1 MITEKNTTALN
12 DQNPDSN
19 IGDAAQEMLAV
30 AENEEVLE
38 NTEIQGSHFPD
49 YSNKSLKEITQIF
62 EEMIERGDQQEL
74 YKYADSLK
82 AAFYKVLKKEKI
94 ASGLFHQEGE
104 TVAAQNEGEEQS
116 DTVSNNPFAEIERG
130 FKDLY
135 AKYKSARAVYLQ
147 EQEKI
152 KEENLAK
159 KLEIIEELKTLLDK
173 QEDVNH
179 TFPAFRELQNRWKS
193 ISMVPQNRAKDLW
206 ETYQHCVEKFYDYI
220 KINNEFRDLDFK
232 KNLEAKIALCEKA
245 EALENES
252 NVVTAFREL
261 QKLHE
266 EWKELGPVD
275 KEHRE
280 QIWERFKAITSV
292 INKKHQHFFERLK
305 EDQKNNLEQKNALCE
320 QAEELAAKE
329 VVESNQWNA
338 LSKQMDELQT
348 KWKSIGF
355 AAKKE
360 NQKVYDRFRAACDKF
375 YNAKREYY
383 ANFKNVMQENLKK
396 KEELCEQAE
405 ALMHSED
412 WKKTTDQLIG
422 LQKTWK
428 EIGPVARK
436 QSDIVWK
443 RFRAA
448 CDFFFENKAK
458 HFGKEDEKFEENL
471 SAKKALIEEISGYR
485 LSESK
490 DENIE
495 AMRAFQS
502 RWNEIGFVPFKEK
515 DKIQEEYNKAM
526 DAHFADIRSL
536 ESEKNF
542 NKFRK
547 KVSDIKSSGK
557 GDRPLKMERDRLI
570 QKFRKMESDIATLE
584 NNMGFF
590 AKSKNADIFIAE
602 MQKKIE
608 IARQEMA
615 QVEEKIKLIEKEF
628 E

>member
-1 MITEKNTTALN
+1 MVTEKNTAALD
-12 DQNPDSN
+12 DQNPEVPAADSV
-19 IGDAAQEMLAV
+19 QEIPV
-30 AENEEVLE
+30 AEASAEVSGNAE
-38 NTEIQGSHFPD
+38 NPEDHFPD
-49 YSNKSLKEITQIF
+49 YSNKSLKEIIQIL

-74 YKYADSLK
+74 YKHADSLK

-94 ASGLFHQEGE
+94 ASGLFQQEGE
-104 TVAAQNEGEEQS
+104 SPVQGEEGAEPAEA
-116 DTVSNNPFAEIERG
+116 VSNNPFAEIERG
-130 FKDLY
+130 FKELY

-147 EQEKI
+147 EQERI
-152 KEENLAK
+152 KEENLAR
-159 KLEIIEELKTLLDK
+159 KLEIIEELKALLDK

-179 TFPAFRELQNRWKS
+179 TFPAFRDLQNRWKS
-193 ISMVPQNRAKDLW
+193 ISVVPQTRAKDLW

-232 KNLEAKIALCEKA
+232 KNLEAKTAICEKA
-245 EALENES
+245 EALENET
-252 NVVTAFREL
+252 NVVLAFREL

-305 EDQKNNLEQKNALCE
+305 EDQKSNLEQKTALCE
-320 QAEELAAKE
+320 QAEEIAARE
-329 VVESNQWNA
+329 AAESNEWNA
-338 LSKQMDELQT
+338 LSKQMDALQA
-348 KWKSIGF
+348 KWKTVGF
-355 AAKKE
+355 ASKKE
-360 NQKVYDRFRAACDKF
+360 NQKIYDRFRAACDKF

-383 ANFKNVMQENLKK
+383 ANFKNVMQENLRR

-405 ALMHSED
+405 ALMHGED
-412 WKKTTDQLIG
+412 WKTVTDQLIA
-422 LQKTWK
+422 LQKAWK

-448 CDFFFENKAK
+448 CDFFFENKARQQ
-458 HFGKEDEKFEENL
+458 GRTDEQFEENL
-471 SAKKALIEEISGYR
+471 AAKQALVGEIAEFS
-485 LSESK
+485 LSESRE
-490 DENIE
+490 ENLA
-495 AMRAFQS
+495 AMRAFQA
-502 RWNEIGFVPFKEK
+502 RWNEIGFVPFKDK
-515 DKIQEEYNKAM
+515 DRIQEEYNKAM
-526 DAHFADIRSL
+526 DVHFADMRSQ

-542 NKFRK
+542 NRFRK
-547 KVSDIKSSGK
+547 KVSEIKGSAK
-557 GDRPLKMERDRLI
+557 GDRALKQERDRLI
-570 QKFRKMESDIATLE
+570 QKFRKMETDLATWE

-590 AKSKNADIFIAE
+590 AKSKNADLFIAE

-615 QVEEKIKLIEKEF
+615 QLEEKIKLIDKQYE
-628 E
+628 